1 MNNSNTDNE
10 EKDKEKKIDTGS
22 PESQIRFIVHRI
34 DKLVNHV
41 KNNIHDNVTKL
52 GIIKLVSKRRKQEK
66 YLKNKDIKR
75 YELFKKQLA
84 EERNSLE
91 N

>member
-1 MNNSNTDNE
+1 MSDNTNNKE
-10 EKDKEKKIDTGS
+10 ENKKKIDTGS
-22 PESQIRFIVHRI
+22 AESQIRFLVRRI

-52 GIIKLVSKRRKQEK
+52 SIIKLVSKRRKQEK
-66 YLKNKDIKR
+66 YLKNKDLKR
-75 YELFKKQLA
+75 YELFKKALA
-84 EERNSLE
+84 EERN

>member
-1 MNNSNTDNE
+1 MNSSTDNRE
-10 EKDKEKKIDTGS
+10 ENKKKIDTGS
-22 PESQIRFIVHRI
+22 AESQIRFLVRRI

-52 GIIKLVSKRRKQEK
+52 SIIKLVSKRRKQEK
-66 YLKNKDIKR
+66 YLKNKDFKR

-84 EERNSLE
+84 EEKNS
-91 N
+91 

>member
-1 MNNSNTDNE
+1 MSDNTNNKE
-10 EKDKEKKIDTGS
+10 ENRKKIDTGS
-22 PESQIRFIVHRI
+22 AESQIRFLVRRI

-52 GIIKLVSKRRKQEK
+52 SIIKLVSKRRKQEK
-66 YLKNKDIKR
+66 YLKSKDLKR
-75 YELFKKQLA
+75 YELLKKQLA
-84 EERNSLE
+84 EERN

>member
-1 MNNSNTDNE
+1 MSDNTNNKE
-10 EKDKEKKIDTGS
+10 ENKKKLDTGS
-22 PESQIRFIVHRI
+22 AESQIRFLVRRI

-52 GIIKLVSKRRKQEK
+52 SIIKLVSKRRKQEK
-66 YLKNKDIKR
+66 YLKNKDLKR

-84 EERNSLE
+84 EERN

>member
-1 MNNSNTDNE
+1 MSDNTNNKE
-10 EKDKEKKIDTGS
+10 ENKKKIDTGS
-22 PESQIRFIVHRI
+22 AESQIRFLVRRI

-52 GIIKLVSKRRKQEK
+52 SIIKLVSKRRKQEK
-66 YLKNKDIKR
+66 YLKNNDPKR

-84 EERNSLE
+84 EERN

>member
-1 MNNSNTDNE
+1 MSDNTNNKE
-10 EKDKEKKIDTGS
+10 ENKKKIDTGS
-22 PESQIRFIVHRI
+22 AESQIRFLVRRI

-52 GIIKLVSKRRKQEK
+52 SIIKLVSKRRKQEK
-66 YLKNKDIKR
+66 YLKNKDLKR

-84 EERNSLE
+84 EERN